1 MIDTNSLPAVVAAL
15 QDSNVVESNLLAVIQ
30 HAGQVKQSFAP
41 YLPALAV
48 AAAWAGREIRNVNL
62 YLENVAGK
70 IIAHGG
76 IWQIVKKLW
85 NNPGVPPVAT
95 NQNQKESGK

>member
-15 QDSNVVESNLLAVIQ
+15 QDSNVVESNLLAVI
-30 HAGQVKQSFAP
+30 HRAGQVQQTFSP

-62 YLENVAGK
+62 YLENIAAK

-76 IWQIVKKLW
+76 VWQIVKKLW
-85 NNPGVPPVAT
+85 NNPT
-95 NQNQKESGK
+95 K

>member
-1 MIDTNSLPAVVAAL
+1 MIDTNTIT
-15 QDSNVVESNLLAVIQ
+15 E
-30 HAGQVKQSFAP
+30 AGQAAAVAKATLAP

-62 YLENVAGK
+62 WLENVAGK

-76 IWQIVKKLW
+76 VWQIVRKLW
-85 NNPGVPPVAT
+85 NNPT
-95 NQNQKESGK
+95 K

>member
-1 MIDTNSLPAVVAAL
+1 MIDTNLIPQAVQDVATIKTQL
-15 QDSNVVESNLLAVIQ
+15 S
-30 HAGQVKQSFAP
+30 P

-62 YLENVAGK
+62 YLENVASK

-85 NNPGVPPVAT
+85 NNPAGVPPVANGGQT
-95 NQNQKESGK
+95 GTVK

>member
-1 MIDTNSLPAVVAAL
+1 MIDPTTITNTVSQAASDVAA
-15 QDSNVVESNLLAVIQ
+15 
-30 HAGQVKQSFAP
+30 VKSSLSP

-62 YLENVAGK
+62 YLENIASK

-76 IWQIVKKLW
+76 VWQIVKKLW

-95 NQNQKESGK
+95 IKGKDVE

>member
-1 MIDTNSLPAVVAAL
+1 MIDTNTIT
-15 QDSNVVESNLLAVIQ
+15 E
-30 HAGQVKQSFAP
+30 AGQTVAVAKATLAP

-76 IWQIVKKLW
+76 IWQIAKKIW

-95 NQNQKESGK
+95 IKGKGTE

>member
-1 MIDTNSLPAVVAAL
+1 MIDPAAITNTVATAAQDVAA
-15 QDSNVVESNLLAVIQ
+15 
-30 HAGQVKQSFAP
+30 VKSSFSP

-62 YLENVAGK
+62 YLESIASK

-76 IWQIVKKLW
+76 IWQIVKKIW
-85 NNPGVPPVAT
+85 NNPT
-95 NQNQKESGK
+95 K

>member
-1 MIDTNSLPAVVAAL
+1 MIDTNQIAQAASDVAA
-15 QDSNVVESNLLAVIQ
+15 
-30 HAGQVKQSFAP
+30 VKSQLSP

-62 YLENVAGK
+62 WLENIAAK

-76 IWQIVKKLW
+76 VWQIVRKLW
-85 NNPGVPPVAT
+85 NNPT
-95 NQNQKESGK
+95 K